1 MTLSLNVKLQNYDL
15 KSDTLTHISEW
26 SLSKEHEKVLTS
38 IVRQM
43 FEHPNTKYSSKLRKL
58 V

>member
-1 MTLSLNVKLQNYDL
+1 MTLRLNVKLQNLDNDT
-15 KSDTLTHISEW
+15 DTLTHISEW

-43 FEHPNTKYSSKLRKL
+43 FEHPNTKYSSKLRKMI
-58 V
+58 

>member
-1 MTLSLNVKLQNYDL
+1 MILKLNVKLENYDL
-15 KSDTLTHISEW
+15 EADTLTHISEW
-26 SLSKEHEKVLTS
+26 SLSKEHEKILTS

-43 FEHPNTKYSSKLRKL
+43 FEHPYTKYSSKLRKL

>member
-1 MTLSLNVKLQNYDL
+1 MKLNVKLENYDL
-15 KSDTLTHISEW
+15 EADTLTHISEW

-43 FEHPNTKYSSKLRKL
+43 FEHPYTKYSSKLRKL